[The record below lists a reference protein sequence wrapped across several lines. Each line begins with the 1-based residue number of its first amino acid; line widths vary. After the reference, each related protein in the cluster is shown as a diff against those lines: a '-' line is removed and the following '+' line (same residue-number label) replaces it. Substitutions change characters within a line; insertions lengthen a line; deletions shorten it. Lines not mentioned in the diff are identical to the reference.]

1 MPTSRQKGE
10 PFLLSVLPAVI
21 AWVAGA
27 TVFFRSLLFSGFDL
41 MPGDRLDGRMI
52 VYLHEHLFRWL
63 LGDRPLTS
71 PDFYHPQ
78 KGVLGFSDAFLL
90 DVLPY
95 SSMRLLG
102 LDPYFSIAIMFVAL
116 SALCFFAS
124 FFIFKRY
131 MKIGVPLAISGAAL
145 ATFPN
150 NLYYKVNSG
159 HLQFFAVYYIPPII
173 LLMIWS
179 LRNFPQVGVRSI
191 AGIAIASTLLG
202 LLFSTGY
209 YSAWM
214 LGFTGLVALVVF
226 GIDQRR
232 SVLPYLKSNA
242 RSVFVV
248 LGVAALAFVVALIPF
263 AIIYLPTIHTFP
275 ERPFQEYLLRAPVVG
290 DMVNVSG
297 FNYLWGP
304 LVRRLLGED
313 QAANSEHALALTPGM
328 TFIFLAFTY
337 AAIRG
342 KVGSREEARWIRAFA
357 LVPVLVFAGI
367 WLLTLKVG
375 EFCGF
380 WIVFQALPGAG
391 AIRAGARAQL
401 LVGFWVVAALVF
413 LMDRWVRSASA
424 ASRNQ
429 RRTIAIA
436 ALGFCIIEQV
446 NVSRGTLSR
455 SAEWAM
461 LHAVP
466 ALPTE
471 CKSFLVKDSGP
482 FSEVDAMWI
491 SLTTGRPTLNGRSG
505 GSPPGWS
512 LADPSA
518 DYLAEARR
526 WIARSGLSERVCLYD
541 QANRTWSFFSL

>member
-1 MPTSRQKGE
+1 
-10 PFLLSVLPAVI
+10 V
-21 AWVAGA
+21 
-27 TVFFRSLLFSGFDL
+27 
-41 MPGDRLDGRMI
+41 I

-63 LGDRPLTS
+63 LGDRPLAS

-78 KGVLGFSDAFLL
+78 KGVLGYSDAFLL

-95 SSMRLLG
+95 SSLRLLG
-102 LDPYFSIAIMFVAL
+102 FDPYFSIAILFVAL

-131 MKIGVPLAISGAAL
+131 LKLGASLAICGAAL

-173 LLMIWS
+173 LLVLWS
-179 LRNFPQVGVRSI
+179 LRNFPRVRARSI
-191 AGIAIASTLLG
+191 TGIAIASALFG

-214 LGFTGLVALVVF
+214 LGFTGLLALVVF

-232 SVLPYLKSNA
+232 SVLPYFKCNA
-242 RSVFVV
+242 RSIFVV
-248 LGVAALAFVVALIPF
+248 LGVAALAFAVALIPF
-263 AIIYLPTIHTFP
+263 AIIYLPTIQTFP
-275 ERPFQEYLLRAPVVG
+275 ERPFQEYLLRAPMVG
-290 DMVNVSG
+290 DMVNVPGS
-297 FNYLWGP
+297 NYLWGP
-304 LVRRLLGED
+304 LVRGLLGED
-313 QAANSEHALALTPGM
+313 QAANPEHALALTPGM
-328 TFIFLAFTY
+328 TFIFLAFAY
-337 AAIRG
+337 AAIRC
-342 KVGSREEARWIRAFA
+342 KVGSREEARWIRPFA
-357 LVPVLVFAGI
+357 LVAVLVFAGL

-375 EFCGF
+375 HFSGF
-380 WIVFQALPGAG
+380 WLVFQALPGAG

-413 LMDRWVRSASA
+413 LIDRWVRGASA
-424 ASRNQ
+424 ESQNQ
-429 RRTIAIA
+429 RRILAIA

-455 SAEWAM
+455 SAEQAM
-461 LHAVP
+461 LNAVP
-466 ALPTE
+466 PLPRE
-471 CKSFLVKDSGP
+471 CESFLVKDSSP
-482 FSEVDAMWI
+482 LSEVDAMWI
-491 SLTTGRPTLNGRSG
+491 SLTMGRPTLNGRSG

-518 DYLAEARR
+518 DYLAEGRQ
-526 WIARSGLSERVCLYD
+526 WIARNSLSERVCLYD